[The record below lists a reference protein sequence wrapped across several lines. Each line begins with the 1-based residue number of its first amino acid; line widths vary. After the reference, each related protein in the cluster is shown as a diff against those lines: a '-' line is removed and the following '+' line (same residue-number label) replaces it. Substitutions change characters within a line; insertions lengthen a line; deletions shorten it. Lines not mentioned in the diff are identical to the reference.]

1 MALWLMRAGK
11 HGENEKKFLGENRIY
26 LTWNKLSH
34 DLSALENRRQ
44 LREILKETFPN
55 ASNYRIGSHLGQIWA
70 FSQVMKKDDWIVLP
84 SKLKPAIHVARMK
97 GDYTF
102 DDAAEVPF
110 CHYRDVEW
118 IVQDVPRTNF
128 DQDLLYSFSAF
139 KTICQIR
146 RNDAEQ
152 RIHEMA
158 MNEWKSSGVKSNERE
173 DGEEEEGDTSEPD
186 EILEDIAEAARDQIG
201 KLIIARFKGHGMARL
216 VDAVLRARGYSTFL
230 SPEGPDKG
238 IDILAAP
245 EPMGFGEPRICVQV
259 KSGDSPLDRPTLD
272 QLIGAMSKVK
282 ATHGLLVSWG
292 GFKSS
297 VDREEATQFF
307 QVRLWDQGDLISQV
321 LTYYDKLDEE
331 IRTELPLKRI
341 WVVSEVME

>member
-11 HGENEKKFLGENRIY
+11 HGQFEKKFLDENRIY

-44 LREILKETFPN
+44 FREILKETFSN
-55 ASNYRIGSHLGQIWA
+55 ASNHQIGGHLGQIWA
-70 FSQVMKKDDWIVLP
+70 FSREMKQDDWIVLP
-84 SKLKPAIHVARMK
+84 SKLKPAIHVAKMK

-102 DDAAEVPF
+102 DDAAEAPF
-110 CHYRDVEW
+110 WHYRSVEW
-118 IVQDVPRTNF
+118 MIQDVPRTNF
-128 DQDLLYSFSAF
+128 DQDLLYSFGAF
-139 KTICQIR
+139 KTICRIR
-146 RNDAEQ
+146 RNNAEQ

-158 MNEWKSSGVKSNERE
+158 RNEWKSSGAIPNGRE
-173 DGEEEEGDTSEPD
+173 QAKEEEGDTGESG

-245 EPMGFGEPRICVQV
+245 GNP
-259 KSGDSPLDRPTLD
+259 
-272 QLIGAMSKVK
+272 
-282 ATHGLLVSWG
+282 
-292 GFKSS
+292 S
-297 VDREEATQFF
+297 V
-307 QVRLWDQGDLISQV
+307 LW
-321 LTYYDKLDEE
+321 
-331 IRTELPLKRI
+331 
-341 WVVSEVME
+341 W